1 MISSQDMKKLE
12 EKAVELGISKI
23 QLMENAA
30 KGSFKVLNEKFDLKN
45 KEILVVCYHGNNGGD
60 GFALARYLCD
70 IAEVNVL
77 FIGQEDKLANE
88 SAINYKRISHNE
100 KIQIIDDDTMLD
112 FDDFDIIIDAM
123 LGIGFHGYLRQEI
136 LEVIGRINSSK
147 AIKVALDLPTGINAD
162 TAEKAEKYVNADL
175 IITFHDMKLGLI
187 GWEDKTVVVDIG
199 LGE

>member
-1 MISSQDMKKLE
+1 MISSQDMKRIE
-12 EKAVELGISKI
+12 EKAVESGISKI

-30 KGSFKVLNEKFDLKN
+30 KGAFKVLNEKFDLKN
-45 KEILVVCYHGNNGGD
+45 KEILVICYHGNNGGD

-70 IAEVNVL
+70 IAEVDVL

-88 SAINYKRISHNE
+88 AAINYKRISHNE

-112 FDDFDIIIDAM
+112 FDDFDIIIDSI

-136 LEVIGRINSSK
+136 LEVIDRINSSK

-199 LGE
+199 IG